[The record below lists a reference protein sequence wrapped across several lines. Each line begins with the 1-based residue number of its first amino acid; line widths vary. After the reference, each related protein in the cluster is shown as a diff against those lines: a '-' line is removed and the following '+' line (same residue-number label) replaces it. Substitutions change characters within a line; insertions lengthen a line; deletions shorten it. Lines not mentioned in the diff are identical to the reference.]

1 VLSYELIE
9 FTSFWSIWYW
19 IVVVIA
25 WSMTAHWTM
34 GVPYDAVINA
44 DRHGGV
50 FAEQC
55 ETLAYINA
63 QRLVY
68 YFEKAGVIII
78 TVVTFFLSGVGTA
91 GFYFGIEFFQALF
104 VLLLPLSL
112 PAIFSVRLAFRLK
125 NQQPVG
131 ADLRKILY
139 RRRLWNQVIG
149 MFAIIGATIV
159 GVLNSLIASGLILQ
173 S

>member
-1 VLSYELIE
+1 MLSYELIE
-9 FTSFWSIWYW
+9 LTSFWSIWYW
-19 IVVVIA
+19 IVVVVA

-55 ETLAYINA
+55 ETMAYINA
-63 QRLVY
+63 QRIVY
-68 YFEKAGVIII
+68 YFDKHGALIIG
-78 TVVTFFLSGVGTA
+78 VVTFFLSSIGTA
-91 GFYFGIEFFQALF
+91 GFYFDIEFFQALF
-104 VLLLPLSL
+104 VLLTPLAL
-112 PAIFSVRLAFRLK
+112 PAIFSVRLAFYLK
-125 NQQPVG
+125 NRQPVG
-131 ADLRKILY
+131 EELRKILY

-149 MFAIIGATIV
+149 MFAIIAATIA
-159 GVLNSLIASGLILQ
+159 GVVHSLAAGLIFQ